1 MRQSKLKNSVL
12 YKNFQVLKL
21 VFSFC
26 KPLIFFSIIYI
37 LFSVINSL
45 LKVFIVTYAIEMVI
59 AKTPINQIIIVIGG
73 FVLLEIISLFF
84 QIIYEEFFESRYRN
98 IYVKKIQIYLYQ
110 KVKYID
116 MEEYDNPIF
125 YNKFFRALRDSQ
137 WRGFRVY
144 QTMIDFIKSICI
156 VLALGTYL
164 IITDVFLLLIVAV
177 SAIISL
183 IAINK
188 INSLWYALFK
198 ETANGNRFYWYI
210 NRTFYSKRYQ
220 AELKTTTV
228 SELLID
234 KYQDSVNDLNKINR
248 QIKKK
253 MIPYEGLNEFAV
265 SVVSQGFSYMYLGY
279 RLVKNYLSI
288 ANFSSSV
295 NACLQFSNN
304 FLNMARIYTALKEH
318 ARYIDDFLWIVNY
331 RPQLELNEG
340 VEALAFDNLLIE
352 NLCFTYHGTDK
363 EVLSNLS
370 MKINKGS
377 RIAIVGH
384 NGSGKTTLIKLL
396 LKFYQKS
403 SGKIYYNGIEYE
415 KLNPFSL
422 RKQISVV
429 FQDYQLYALS
439 IAENVLMRKVKSK
452 DDEKRVI
459 EALDKVGLREKVKAL
474 KDGIYTMV
482 SREFEKDGVIFS
494 GGEMQKLVIARVF
507 ASDASL
513 YILDEPT
520 ASLDPLS
527 EERINRLIL
536 NMNIDKTIIV
546 IAHRLSTVVDADQI
560 YLLSN
565 GRFTEVGTHQE
576 LLALNKEYAKMFNT
590 QKHLYEKQ
598 ED

>member
-1 MRQSKLKNSVL
+1 MNKQRVKSSVL
-12 YKNFQVLKL
+12 YKNFQVLKM

-26 KPLIFFSIIYI
+26 KPLIFLSIIYI

-59 AKTPINQIIIVIGG
+59 SKAPINDIILIIGG
-73 FVLLEIISLFF
+73 FVLLEITSLFF
-84 QIIYEEFFESRYRN
+84 QVLYEEFFETKYRN
-98 IYVKKIQIYLYQ
+98 VYIKKMQIFLYH

-116 MEEYDNPIF
+116 MEEYDNPVF

-144 QTMIDFIKSICI
+144 RTMIDFIKSICV

-164 IITDVFLLLIVAV
+164 AVTDIFLLLIIML

-183 IAINK
+183 FAINK
-188 INSLWYALFK
+188 INGLWYLLFK
-198 ETANGNRFYWYI
+198 ETATGNRFYWYI

-220 AELKTTTV
+220 AELKTTDV

-234 KYQDSVNDLNKINR
+234 KYENSVASVTEINR
-248 QIKKK
+248 KIKKK
-253 MIPYEGLNEFAV
+253 MVPYEGLNSFAV
-265 SVVSQGFSYMYLGY
+265 SIVSQGLSYIYLGY
-279 RLVKNYLSI
+279 RLVTKYLSI
-288 ANFSSSV
+288 SSFSASV

-304 FLNMARIYTALKEH
+304 FLNTARIYTSLKEH
-318 ARYIDDFLWIVNY
+318 ARYIDDFLWVVNY
-331 RPQLELNEG
+331 QPQLELDEG
-340 VEALAFDNLLIE
+340 INVGTFENLVIS
-352 NLCFTYHGTDK
+352 NLCFKYQGTDQ
-363 EVLSNLS
+363 EVLTNLS
-370 MKINKGS
+370 MTIHKGS

-403 SGKIYYNGIEYE
+403 SGDIYYNGINYDDI
-415 KLNPFSL
+415 NPFKL
-422 RKQISVV
+422 RAQLSVV

-439 IAENVLMRKVKSK
+439 IAENVLMRKVKSS

-459 EALDKVGLREKVKAL
+459 DALDKVGLKEKVLAL
-474 KDGIYTMV
+474 PDGIHTMV
-482 SREFEKDGVIFS
+482 SREFEKTGVVFS
-494 GGEMQKLVIARVF
+494 GGEMQKMVIARVF
-507 ASDASL
+507 ASDASI

-527 EERINRLIL
+527 EEQINRLIL
-536 NMNIDKTIIV
+536 NLNIDKTIIV
-546 IAHRLSTVVDADQI
+546 IAHRLSTVVDADLI

-565 GRFTEVGTHQE
+565 GAFTEVGTHQE
-576 LLALNKEYAKMFNT
+576 LLKLNGEYAKMFNT
-590 QKHLYEKQ
+590 QKHLYEEQ
-598 ED
+598 D